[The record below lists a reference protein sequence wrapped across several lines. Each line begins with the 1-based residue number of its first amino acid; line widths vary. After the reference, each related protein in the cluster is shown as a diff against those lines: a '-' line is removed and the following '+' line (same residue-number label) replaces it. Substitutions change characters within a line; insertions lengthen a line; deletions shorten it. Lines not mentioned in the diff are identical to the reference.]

1 MREPQS
7 NLESPA
13 PTRGVF
19 LWLRLGVGTCAFVA
33 FCVLLA
39 TLAMTRPAAGEVF
52 VTPEQLAQ
60 RIAAEPQRDP
70 ATDVE
75 GDWHAAVR
83 PLVIVHVGHGR
94 KGYDRGHI
102 SGAIYVEGRETYAS
116 RDGVDTVLP
125 TPNAFADWLGNHG
138 IGPDMDVLLY
148 GDAAGVFPA
157 RVYAG
162 LNMLGLD
169 THARLLDGHLRE
181 WVAEG
186 RTVSTEATPARE
198 PIVVPVSG
206 LAARKTTHADAL
218 VLDARA
224 PKSFAGDAR
233 VPETEQRGHIA
244 GSINLPWR
252 RLIPD
257 ITRPVMI
264 ADAERM
270 IADAIDGHAEG
281 TMLMTTDDRGNGS
294 AVLFAI
300 VKHFGWDAV
309 WDERGLPGYALDGGA
324 LVTPVNPVPST
335 DATP

>member
-1 MREPQS
+1 MREAQS

-13 PTRGVF
+13 PTCGVF
-19 LWLRLGVGTCAFVA
+19 HWLRLGVGRFAFAA

-39 TLAMTRPAAGEVF
+39 TLAVTRPAAGEVF

-60 RIAAEPQRDP
+60 RIAAEPQRAP
-70 ATDVE
+70 ANDAE

-102 SGAIYVEGRETYAS
+102 PGAIYVEGRETYAS

-125 TPNAFADWLGNHG
+125 TPDAFAEWLGNHG

-162 LNMLGLD
+162 MNMLDLD
-169 THARLLDGHLRE
+169 SHVRLLDGHLRE

-186 RTVSTEATPARE
+186 RPVSTEPPAAHD
-198 PIVVPVSG
+198 PIAVPVSG
-206 LAARKTTHADAL
+206 RAPRTTSHANA
-218 VLDARA
+218 VVIDARA

-252 RLIPD
+252 RIIPD
-257 ITRPVMI
+257 IKRPVMI

-270 IADAIDGHAEG
+270 IADAVDGHAEG
-281 TMLMTTDDRGNGS
+281 TMVMTTDDRGNGS

-309 WDERGLPGYALDGGA
+309 WDERGLPGYALDGGT
-324 LVTPVNPVPST
+324 LVTPINPAPST